1 MFRSFGNAQVLN
13 IEGEGQTL
21 VANDSAQKTKK
32 AETSMSIAEILDNS
46 KLMLD
51 DSDSAVKLSVARDP
65 NLSLGKDFELENPLS
80 MHNIT
85 NEEDLS
91 INFGDVPDGMMTD
104 RKRKKKTQK
113 NMIVYH
119 SKQGAT
125 DIEGQILMPSYCV
138 NVSQG

>member
-1 MFRSFGNAQVLN
+1 M
-13 IEGEGQTL
+13 
-21 VANDSAQKTKK
+21 ANDSAQNTKK

-65 NLSLGKDFELENPLS
+65 NLSLGKDFEFENPLS
-80 MHNIT
+80 MHSYT

-91 INFGDVPDGMMTD
+91 INFGDVPDGMMAD
-104 RKRKKKTQK
+104 RKRKKKTKK

-125 DIEGQILMPSYCV
+125 DIEGQILMPSFCV

>member
-1 MFRSFGNAQVLN
+1 M
-13 IEGEGQTL
+13 
-21 VANDSAQKTKK
+21 VANDSAQNTKK

-65 NLSLGKDFELENPLS
+65 NLSLGKDFEFENPLS
-80 MHNIT
+80 MHSYT

-91 INFGDVPDGMMTD
+91 INFGDVPVEMMTD
-104 RKRKKKTQK
+104 RKIKKETNK
-113 NMIVYH
+113 NIAVIH

-125 DIEGQILMPSYCV
+125 DI
-138 NVSQG
+138 

>member
-1 MFRSFGNAQVLN
+1 M
-13 IEGEGQTL
+13 
-21 VANDSAQKTKK
+21 ANDSAQNTKK

-65 NLSLGKDFELENPLS
+65 NLSLSKYFEFENPLS
-80 MHNIT
+80 IHSYT

-91 INFGDVPDGMMTD
+91 IDFGDVPIEMMTD
-104 RKRKKKTQK
+104 RKMKIKTKKD
-113 NMIVYH
+113 IAVIH

-125 DIEGQILMPSYCV
+125 DIQGQILMPSLRIDV
-138 NVSQG
+138 PQG